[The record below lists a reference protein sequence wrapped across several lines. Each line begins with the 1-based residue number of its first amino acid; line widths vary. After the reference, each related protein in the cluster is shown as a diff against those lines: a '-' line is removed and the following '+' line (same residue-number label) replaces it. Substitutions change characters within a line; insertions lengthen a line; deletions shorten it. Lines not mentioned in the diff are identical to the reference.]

1 MTHEATTHGTGALAV
16 SDESAAKVAI
26 APRVSLEDL
35 QAKIAKVSY
44 CRGPFVAPITAN
56 DTNTVVESLACLTIC
71 IIVLD
76 NGFCVVGKSAPASPK
91 NFDAVLGQKLAYD
104 DAVRQIWPLL
114 GFDLR
119 ERLHRLQQASAV

>member
-1 MTHEATTHGTGALAV
+1 MSHTESHGTGALNA
-16 SDESAAKVAI
+16 SEQASAAVAK

-35 QAKIAKVSY
+35 HERIAKISY
-44 CRGPFVAPITAN
+44 SRGTYIAPISVN
-56 DTNTVVESLACLTIC
+56 DSNAVVESLASLTVC

-76 NGFCVVGKSAPASPK
+76 NGFVVVGKSAPASPA
-91 NFDAVLGQKLAYD
+91 NFDAALGQKLAYD

-119 ERLHRLQQASAV
+119 ERLHRLQKASPVT